1 MVLEYFRAQLLLPD
15 TATPG
20 RPIAAEIANLTA
32 LREAGQF
39 RQRSGKN
46 GFVP

>member
-1 MVLEYFRAQLLLPD
+1 MKHFRAQLLLPG
-15 TATPG
+15 T
-20 RPIAAEIANLTA
+20 IAAGRTIAVEIANLTG